1 MYEDRVEAVG
11 DFVLI
16 KPVGEG
22 TDIPPED
29 RSAVRDKGYL
39 REGEAGRRPPRQIC
53 RAVGGSTKHCREY
66 RMQ

>member
-1 MYEDRVEAVG
+1 MEAVG

-29 RSAVRDKGYL
+29 TQIHGI
-39 REGEAGRRPPRQIC
+39 GE
-53 RAVGGSTKHCREY
+53 TDEY
-66 RMQ
+66 NGNND